1 MTTLKRIGKGAFT
14 TAYLN
19 EVTQRVTLH
28 SCDPYKEAMAWG
40 WFPESPLF
48 PAVEYVELGVYEM
61 DYMPTTRGLK
71 SALKPDQWDLYQ
83 CLRAVADIWRSN
95 MGSNNW
101 RHSDSY
107 SLLHAALDKSVAA
120 TLYPEAVQTVKE
132 AVDACSNYGSDVGF
146 EISPRNVRANS
157 AGQLV
162 LMDVFFS
169 LNKLIEVRK

>member
-19 EVTQRVTLH
+19 EATQRVTLH

-48 PAVEYVELGVYEM
+48 PAVDFIDVGVYEM
-61 DYMPTTRGLK
+61 DYMPATRGLK

-83 CLRAVADIWRSN
+83 CLRAVADEWRST
-95 MGSNNW
+95 MDSNNW
-101 RHSDSY
+101 RHSDSF
-107 SLLHAALDKSVAA
+107 SMLHTALRESAASA
-120 TLYPEAVQTVKE
+120 LYPEAIQTIRE
-132 AVDACSNYGSDVGF
+132 AVDACSNFGSDVGF
-146 EISPRNVRANS
+146 EVSPRNVHVNS
-157 AGQLV
+157 SGQLV

>member
-19 EVTQRVTLH
+19 EATQRVTLH

-61 DYMPTTRGLK
+61 DYMPATRGLK
-71 SALKPDQWDLYQ
+71 SALQPDQWDLYQ
-83 CLRAVADIWRSN
+83 SLRAAANEWRAN
-95 MGSNNW
+95 MARNNW
-101 RHSDSY
+101 RHSDSF
-107 SLLHAALDKSVAA
+107 SLLHTALSESAAFGLF
-120 TLYPEAVQTVKE
+120 PEAVQTIKE
-132 AVDACSNYGSDVGF
+132 AVDACANFGSDVGF